1 MIIKRRGV
9 YVTEKH
15 SVPMLVVCKGIG
27 SGNSITDIKNMYP
40 VSDDDIT
47 DCIQFFCKYT
57 QFDPYHIM
65 TFKNLTFNDYEI
77 NIKIQEISAECYM
90 RMLNRSIWNNKR
102 IKDFNQMLLEGLSI
116 SFKNACEIL
125 DGRITEA
132 DALNPVFDKALATEI
147 EMFLQMTD
155 RNAIDEIQKLDL
167 DNFDNNEIY
176 LEDTD

>member
-1 MIIKRRGV
+1 M
-9 YVTEKH
+9 
-15 SVPMLVVCKGIG
+15 
-27 SGNSITDIKNMYP
+27 
-40 VSDDDIT
+40 
-47 DCIQFFCKYT
+47 IQF
-57 QFDPYHIM
+57 
-65 TFKNLTFNDYEI
+65 
-77 NIKIQEISAECYM
+77 
-90 RMLNRSIWNNKR
+90 
-102 IKDFNQMLLEGLSI
+102 LLWKAIPEKLWCLILLSI

-176 LEDTD
+176 LEDTDWQGPENVV